1 LNGSTVL
8 FPHLPAKP
16 RFAVRLTC
24 AFILSVCLRGL
35 ACAQANP
42 GQKPTDEWRESSRNA
57 EPGLPVLYGE
67 PGTYSQGAQAKRV
80 SAIPKLRQNAW
91 TTILDLRGAGVI
103 THMWFTFPPN
113 DRNLGRRNLL
123 RIFWDDSPEP
133 AVVCPLSDFFC
144 LPFGFTGKEYRID
157 SEFLVVNPN
166 NGLNCYFRMP
176 FSRGARIEIFSEQ
189 EESGGGF
196 YVQAD
201 YLAFPGGL
209 PERFGSLRFHA
220 QFRFENPTSAYGR
233 HYLFVDA
240 TGSGVFLGV
249 TFGIKLNQPAPDAWF
264 HGGGDT
270 IYIDGEENPTVLHG
284 IGTEDF
290 FGCSWGVGE
299 FSSRYSGVPLRQIDS
314 EGRIQRLSLYRFF
327 MRDPI
332 PFRKSIRG
340 LMGAIGHNMSSV
352 AYWYQVE
359 PAQPFFRV
367 PAADQ
372 RMPDSEARY
381 GTYDL
386 EPGKGLTW
394 SLLAPFE
401 ITPEQPFAYVRDF
414 ENRESGDEAFVYRV
428 RRGNV
433 GRVTSTLPDGDH
445 MKVIWKD
452 QPAFHN
458 FVDFNEV
465 ARPAVEL
472 ISYQTGV
479 VGYALTYLKSD
490 AQRDAWLCVGF
501 DDELELRVNG
511 DVVLRGVHGAGFE
524 EDRVQVRLSP
534 GLNRVLVKLSN
545 YDNTTWRL
553 WAFSFRVVPPGRP

>member
-1 LNGSTVL
+1 LDRPRVSHPCKTAGCFHTARFICALLLCL
-8 FPHLPAKP
+8 FFWMLAYSRTNRVKE
-16 RFAVRLTC
+16 
-24 AFILSVCLRGL
+24 LS
-35 ACAQANP
+35 
-42 GQKPTDEWRESSRNA
+42 DERRNFSRNRESDLSA
-57 EPGLPVLYGE
+57 LYGE
-67 PGTYSQGAQAKRV
+67 WGTFIREGVARRV

-91 TTILDLRGAGVI
+91 TTILDLRGAGII
-103 THMWFTFPPN
+103 THLWFTFPPN
-113 DRNLGRRNLL
+113 DANFGRRNLL
-123 RIFWDDSPEP
+123 RISWDDNPEP
-133 AVVCPLSDFFC
+133 AVVCPLSDFFG
-144 LPFGFTGKEYRID
+144 LPFGFTGKEYRVD
-157 SEFLVVNPN
+157 SEFIEVNPN

-209 PERFGSLRFHA
+209 PERFGLLRFHA

-270 IYIDGEENPTVLHG
+270 IFIDGEENPTVLHG

-327 MRDPI
+327 VRDPV

-359 PAQPFFRV
+359 PSKPFFRV

-386 EPGKGLTW
+386 EPAKGLTW
-394 SLLAPFE
+394 RLLAPFE
-401 ITPEQPFAYVRDF
+401 ITPKQPFAYVRDF
-414 ENRESGDEAFVYRV
+414 EKRETGDEAFVYSV

-433 GRVTSTLPDGDH
+433 GRVTPTLPDGDH
-445 MKVIWKD
+445 MKVIWRD

-479 VGYALTYLKSD
+479 VGYALTYLQSD
-490 AQRDAWLCVGF
+490 AQRDAWVYVGF
-501 DDELELRVNG
+501 DDELELRLND
-511 DVVLRGVHGAGFE
+511 DVVLHRVHVDGFGE
-524 EDRVQVRLSP
+524 ERAQVHWNP

-553 WAFSFRVVPPGRP
+553 WAFSFRVEQSGQP